1 MQNSFGPLFGYG
13 SENRSHGSLDL
24 QEPVPERGIVKPIAE
39 HGNEVPNGPDMERKI
54 VEPVSEWSGRNS
66 ETSGQNGGNSDN
78 SEWSGGNSETAE
90 NSGKNDKSDNEKAKE
105 EDERIRENG
114 QLTLEGPGKG
124 KIHLLS
130 IIGEIEGHENLS
142 GSTKTTKYE
151 HILPELAK
159 VEDTKEIEGVLVL
172 INTVGGDVSC
182 GLALAEMLASLS
194 KPTVSLVIGDSH
206 SIGVPLAVATDYSFI
221 VPSGTML
228 VHPVRMS
235 GMLIGTTKTYEY
247 FEMIQDRILGFVSDH
262 SKVSYEEL
270 KSMMHSTK
278 MLSKDLGTVLVG
290 KDAVECG
297 LIDAVGG
304 IQEALKK
311 LYSMIEEKGHFQY

>member
-1 MQNSFGPLFGYG
+1 
-13 SENRSHGSLDL
+13 
-24 QEPVPERGIVKPIAE
+24 
-39 HGNEVPNGPDMERKI
+39 
-54 VEPVSEWSGRNS
+54 
-66 ETSGQNGGNSDN
+66 
-78 SEWSGGNSETAE
+78 
-90 NSGKNDKSDNEKAKE
+90 KS
-105 EDERIRENG
+105 
-114 QLTLEGPGKG
+114 

-159 VEDTKEIEGVLVL
+159 VEDTDEIEGILVL

-206 SIGVPLAVATDYSFI
+206 SIGVPLAVSTDYSFI

-235 GMLIGTTKTYEY
+235 GMLIGTSKTYEY
-247 FEMIQDRILGFVSDH
+247 FEMIQDRILSFVSGH
-262 SKVSYEEL
+262 SRVSYDRLKEL
-270 KSMMHSTK
+270 MHNTK

-290 KDAVECG
+290 ENAVEEG
-297 LIDAVGG
+297 LIDEIGG
-304 IQEALKK
+304 IQDALQK
-311 LYSMIEEKGHFQY
+311 LYDMIERKR